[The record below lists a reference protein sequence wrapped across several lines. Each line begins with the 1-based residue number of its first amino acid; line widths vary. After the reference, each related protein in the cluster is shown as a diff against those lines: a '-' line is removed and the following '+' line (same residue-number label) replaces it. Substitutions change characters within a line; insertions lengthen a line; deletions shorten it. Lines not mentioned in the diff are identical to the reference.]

1 MRNSQQN
8 SIKLGMLSLLAIP
21 LVSLFGAA
29 SASAAVADAIDMPSA
44 QDGKITLDAGKEYKG
59 NGFTIPADTTIEGN
73 GATVYGNVVVG
84 GDNVTID
91 HVNFVD
97 DGDGDSRAITADS
110 TAKNLSISSNTF
122 KGYSG
127 ATISLG
133 AGDYSG
139 LSIAGNTDDNKNANN
154 VQVVLNTAVDGIDVT
169 NNNLSNTIRIEGFAD
184 SPTTG
189 VVISGNTIN
198 NLQPNNSAISL
209 VKADG
214 ALVDGNT
221 VTTAGNYNSAIL
233 SFGQLTNSTIS
244 NNTVTGS
251 GPGSSAAISIS
262 NDDYAGKKVDPSSG
276 LTISGNTI
284 TDVDRGMFITYAS
297 DVKLDDNNIS
307 DVSYGLLLGSKDT
320 HSLGSL
326 NITKG
331 NVISGNTEAIHLNGG
346 PSSLADGATISISKE
361 AKLTGAVSVGDATDM
376 VTYYDEP
383 VVDEPTVDDPTTDE
397 QPTTPEVPEVTPPVS
412 TTDGDNEGDIA
423 APNTGNRIG
432 TIATS
437 AVAFLAMV
445 ASSVVVLRR
454 LNKSLDK

>member
-1 MRNSQQN
+1 MKKSQRNRGR
-8 SIKLGMLSLLAIP
+8 LGMLSLLAIP
-21 LVSLFGAA
+21 LVSLFGVA
-29 SASAAVADAIDMPSA
+29 SASAAVVAPSPV
-44 QDGKITLDAGKEYKG
+44 DGKIVLAEGTEYS
-59 NGFTIPADTTIEGN
+59 GFTVPADTTVEGN
-73 GATVYGNVVVG
+73 GATVAGQVVVG
-84 GDNVTID
+84 GDNVTISN
-91 HVNFVD
+91 VNFV
-97 DGDGDSRAITADS
+97 GSGGSAITTSS
-110 TAKNLSISSNTF
+110 TAKNLTISDNTF